1 MKRILAG
8 LSLCFGL
15 VVPPALAAPERIVDG
30 WYAHNATLI
39 MLGASDRIIGTV
51 ISPSR
56 FPWMVCI
63 APGLRRAQFF
73 GSMTLNAE
81 AVLAL
86 HPDLTFVTTQSHSVE
101 GLQKLGLNA
110 VAVGFADFAGLLS
123 TIDQSASLLDTPVA
137 RSQARRYREAFS
149 HVLSHREAKAGAP
162 HILHIASF
170 EPLTV
175 DGDQSIIDEWIR
187 DSGGVN
193 AATGLHG
200 NKRPV
205 SLEQI
210 LSWAPDIIIMGADSG
225 SPDGLA
231 GNALWSQI
239 PAVMRHK
246 VFRNPAG
253 VFNWDR
259 YSPELLLQ
267 IVWARQLV
275 QNGTINR
282 PDMIGQIM
290 EFYREFYRHP
300 IDEADANRILD
311 ARLPLPERCSGMTDT
326 IGQ

>member
-8 LSLCFGL
+8 LSLCLGL
-15 VVPPALAAPERIVDG
+15 GVSPTLAAPERIVDG

-51 ISPSR
+51 ISPNR

-63 APGLRRAQFF
+63 SPSLRQAQFF
-73 GSMTLNAE
+73 GSMNLNAE

-110 VAVGFADFAGLLS
+110 VAVGFTDFAGLLS
-123 TIDQSASLLDTPVA
+123 TIDQSAALLDTPLA
-137 RSQARRYREAFS
+137 RSQARRYRQEFS
-149 HVLSHREAKAGAP
+149 HFLAVHGQKDKAP
-162 HILHIASF
+162 RILHIASF

-187 DSGGVN
+187 DAGGVN

-225 SPDGLA
+225 NPDRLA

-239 PAVMRHK
+239 PAVMRRE

-275 QNGTINR
+275 QNGTIDR
-282 PDMIGQIM
+282 PDMIGRIRN
-290 EFYREFYRHP
+290 FYRDFYRHP
-300 IDEADANRILD
+300 IDEADAGRILD
-311 ARLPLPERCSGMTDT
+311 ARPPLPERCSGVADKV
-326 IGQ
+326 GQ

>member
-8 LSLCFGL
+8 LLLCLGL
-15 VVPPALAAPERIVDG
+15 GAPSALAAPERIVDG

-51 ISPSR
+51 ISPGR
-56 FPWMVCI
+56 FPWMVCL
-63 APGLRRAQFF
+63 APQLRHAQFF
-73 GSMTLNAE
+73 SSMTLNAE

-110 VAVGFADFAGLLS
+110 VAVGFTDFAGLLS
-123 TIDQSASLLDTPVA
+123 TLDQSATLLDTPVA
-137 RSQARRYREAFS
+137 KAQARHYREA
-149 HVLSHREAKAGAP
+149 LSHLLAQHGPKSGTPR
-162 HILHIASF
+162 ILHIASF

-187 DSGGVN
+187 DAGGVN

-225 SPDGLA
+225 SPERLA

-239 PAVMRHK
+239 PAVRQHK

-267 IVWARQLV
+267 IVWARQIV
-275 QNGTINR
+275 RNGAVDR
-282 PDMIGQIM
+282 PAMIGQIRD
-290 EFYREFYRHP
+290 FYRDFYRHP
-300 IDEADANRILD
+300 IDEADAARILD
-311 ARLPLPERCSGMTDT
+311 AQPPLPEKCSGMSDKV
-326 IGQ
+326 GQ